1 MVLELSIFM
10 VQNNNSS
17 SPSNMNNCSNGTVS
31 ESQDQISSFY
41 IHGSENP
48 SNAMVNPILM
58 GNNYRS

>member
-1 MVLELSIFM
+1 M